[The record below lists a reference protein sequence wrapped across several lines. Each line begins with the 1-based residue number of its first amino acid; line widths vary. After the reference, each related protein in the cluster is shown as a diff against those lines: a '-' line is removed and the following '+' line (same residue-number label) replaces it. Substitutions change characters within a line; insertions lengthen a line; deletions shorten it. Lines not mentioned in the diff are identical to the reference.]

1 MEAADSE
8 EVRNS
13 GSPSGKRV
21 LMGKPKYY
29 SRQQQLKLILAA
41 QELLENDEREE
52 SKSGEEETCAED
64 TDNIDI

>member
-1 MEAADSE
+1 
-8 EVRNS
+8 
-13 GSPSGKRV
+13 
-21 LMGKPKYY
+21 
-29 SRQQQLKLILAA
+29 LILAA